1 MIDSKKVRPC
11 TNPYVDGTLDDGRL
25 VEFKLNFFDILLT
38 SLRFLI
44 NIIRNHSALQD
55 RVVSRQIKSELPA
68 NKKSFFKL
76 FF

>member
-1 MIDSKKVRPC
+1 MAIFTKNEEHSQLFPNIVPKDYAKIQ
-11 TNPYVDGTLDDGRL
+11 
-25 VEFKLNFFDILLT
+25 NFFDILLT